1 MIRRSQLVRWYQPTA
16 ESYVCLTSAAQ
27 TSDRRKNIASAHA
40 HCAGYEGQKTLWL
53 GLHGL
58 LRDVRETFPR
68 QVADVSEKSPTS
80 RRRQQLVSRKTHTT
94 PKLFRDKTGQPPRG
108 GVNPCDVDISYRPVA
123 RKMLVGGSPP
133 DTDAFTSLI
142 QLMVAW
148 HSGRT
153 SVCARPAADWWP
165 RTVRCRSANQADSAF
180 HPFGVYKWVVGCN

>member
-1 MIRRSQLVRWYQPTA
+1 MSLWIGFWDLFKIFKFVASFNFVLALRLWFVIWPSLTTTQNTAMIRRSQLVRWYQPTA
-16 ESYVCLTSAAQ
+16 ESYVCLTSAEQ

-108 GVNPCDVDISYRPVA
+108 G
-123 RKMLVGGSPP
+123 
-133 DTDAFTSLI
+133 
-142 QLMVAW
+142 
-148 HSGRT
+148 
-153 SVCARPAADWWP
+153 
-165 RTVRCRSANQADSAF
+165 RS
-180 HPFGVYKWVVGCN
+180 